1 MSKRNYLDGA
11 TRNDRQR
18 YRLVAAGLIGLIFVA
33 VASGQTSWIE
43 GFGVALALA
52 VIAMFG

>member
-1 MSKRNYLDGA
+1 MSNWA
-11 TRNDRQR
+11 TGNDRQR
-18 YRLVAAGLIGLIFVA
+18 YKFVAAVLIGLIFVA